1 MGGVP
6 ELLEGSC
13 PEHAPAG
20 PALVAEGVATDKGA
34 AADVACSG
42 DGTARGEPDSKPD
55 APAGTRAGAAE
66 PSRPVLRR
74 QGAELA
80 AACNECLEDLKAA
93 PDFDAK
99 FLALDSWIRAFDGE
113 PRSRPTPAPQTDTD
127 GVVIVDPVAP
137 PSPEQGVAKT
147 TEPGTLA
154 SPASKEETPR
164 PTRPPVEVELTKRF
178 AKYKRLKEA
187 FSLYAEKFNED
198 AFETVIP
205 SIIQAAAKA
214 SDGIPCERAESGA
227 VSMSPV
233 AARTLLANVALL
245 NICGWRDLQ
254 KLYLSSARA
263 APQKLLC
270 LLAYFRAGG
279 EVEHDDRTLTFERH
293 MASSS
298 ERDEWDINNTGGP
311 TLAQARFMADFA
323 GAIEGAG
330 GVVLVLSKPGSFGAI
345 ADVKTPPEEVPLWE
359 MPELLCV
366 QPLLGTQPLS
376 EGQVAV
382 VRGARRFSR
391 CSAEGPL
398 LNWDGDAQSC
408 TVLDVAGVD
417 LSRHMDDQRFS
428 VETLQRDAVKLATA
442 MRRLGRDHIAVTHP
456 PLLGVDKHLAFAMQ
470 LLCAS
475 RDGAEVVLHYAL
487 GLEYTTGGV
496 RATELSAAQVK
507 EAKHFE
513 ALAGRMRSAGWTT
526 RQALGLI
533 ALFPFGRSSGEERF
547 HAFWTR
553 RLRDKSEVGGRASH
567 EELET
572 VASRQG
578 ELLPPPPPAP
588 DPEPEPVAPAPE
600 AQIRP
605 AAQTEAPQPPPPP
618 LPPGRRDRSRSRGRE
633 RGHGHTGGGDRGG
646 RYHDRRSEGRGYR
659 QHASHRSPRARSRRR
674 RSGDRRRCRSRSGR
688 RL

>member
-1 MGGVP
+1 MGGAP
-6 ELLEGSC
+6 ELLEG
-13 PEHAPAG
+13 
-20 PALVAEGVATDKGA
+20 TQ
-34 AADVACSG
+34 
-42 DGTARGEPDSKPD
+42 
-55 APAGTRAGAAE
+55 AGAAE
-66 PSRPVLRR
+66 ACRPSLRL

-93 PDFDAK
+93 LDFDAK
-99 FLALDSWIRAFDGE
+99 FLALDSWLRAFDGE
-113 PRSRPTPAPQTDTD
+113 PRPRPTAAPQTETD
-127 GVVIVDPVAP
+127 GVVIVEPAATS
-137 PSPEQGVAKT
+137 SPEQGVSRT
-147 TEPGTLA
+147 MEPTPVGTPA
-154 SPASKEETPR
+154 SHASKEEPLR
-164 PTRPPVEVELTKRF
+164 PARPPVEVELTKRF

-187 FSLYAEKFNED
+187 VCIYAEKFNED
-198 AFETVIP
+198 AFETVVP

-214 SDGIPCERAESGA
+214 ADGIPCERAESGA
-227 VSMSPV
+227 VSMSPL

-245 NICGWRDLQ
+245 NVCGWRDLQ
-254 KLYLSSARA
+254 KIYLSSARA

-279 EVEHDDRTLTFERH
+279 EVEDDRTLTFERAT
-293 MASSS
+293 ASSS
-298 ERDEWDINNTGGP
+298 ERDEWDISNTGGP

-330 GVVLVLSKPGSFGAI
+330 GVVFVLSRPGSFGAI

-366 QPLLGTQPLS
+366 QPLLGAQPLS
-376 EGQVAV
+376 EDEVAV
-382 VRGARRFSR
+382 VRGTRRFSK

-408 TVLDVAGVD
+408 TVLDVACVD

-442 MRRLGRDHIAVTHP
+442 MRRLGRVHIAVTHP

-475 RDGAEVVLHYAL
+475 RDGAEVALHYAL
-487 GLEYTTGGV
+487 GVEYTTGGT
-496 RATELSAAQVK
+496 RATELSAAQAK

-513 ALAGRMRSAGWTT
+513 ALAGRMRNAGWTT

-533 ALFPFGRSSGEERF
+533 ALFPFCRNSGEERF

-553 RLRDKSEVGGRASH
+553 RLRDKSEAGGRASQ

-572 VASRQG
+572 VASRQA
-578 ELLPPPPPAP
+578 ELRPPPPAA
-588 DPEPEPVAPAPE
+588 DPEPEPAVPAPE
-600 AQIRP
+600 AQTRP
-605 AAQTEAPQPPPPP
+605 AAQAEPPQPPPPP
-618 LPPGRRDRSRSRGRE
+618 LPPGRRDQSRSRGRE
-633 RGHGHTGGGDRGG
+633 QGQRHTSGGDKGG
-646 RYHDRRSEGRGYR
+646 QDHGRRSQGRGYR